1 MTNFSV
7 FRLTKNTKLPTIV
20 KKVIAMEKTHESA
33 EDYLERILMLEE
45 SGVKEIHAVDLASS
59 FGYSKASI
67 SVALKKLENG
77 GYVAL
82 GPRQQLYLTPD
93 GYKVAKKIYERHQVL
108 TFLLETIGVEKE
120 IALKD
125 ACRIEHDL
133 SDETFE
139 ALKKCAIEEGLNK

>member
-1 MTNFSV
+1 
-7 FRLTKNTKLPTIV
+7 
-20 KKVIAMEKTHESA
+20 
-33 EDYLERILMLEE
+33 MLEE
-45 SGVKEIHAVDLASS
+45 KGVKEIHAVDLASS

-82 GPRQQLYLTPD
+82 GPKQQLYLTPS
-93 GYKVAKKIYERHQVL
+93 GYALAKKIYERHRVISE
-108 TFLLETIGVEKE
+108 LLMNIGVDKE
-120 IALKD
+120 TALKD

-139 ALKKCAIEEGLNK
+139 ALKTALQEHFHSEVK

>member
-1 MTNFSV
+1 
-7 FRLTKNTKLPTIV
+7 
-20 KKVIAMEKTHESA
+20 MEKTHESA

-45 SGVKEIHAVDLASS
+45 KGVKEIHAVDLASS

-82 GPRQQLYLTPD
+82 GPRQQLYLTPS
-93 GYKVAKKIYERHQVL
+93 GYALAKKIYERHRVISE
-108 TFLLETIGVEKE
+108 LLINIGVDKE
-120 IALKD
+120 TALKD

-139 ALKKCAIEEGLNK
+139 ALKKTLQEHFHSEGK

>member
-1 MTNFSV
+1 
-7 FRLTKNTKLPTIV
+7 
-20 KKVIAMEKTHESA
+20 MEKKHESA

-45 SGVKEIHAVDLASS
+45 KGVKEIHAVDLASS

-67 SVALKKLENG
+67 SIALKKLENG

-82 GPRQQLYLTPD
+82 GPKQQLYLTPD
-93 GYKVAKKIYERHQVL
+93 GYTIARKIYERHQML
-108 TFLLETIGVEKE
+108 TALLIQLGVEEE

-139 ALKKCAIEEGLNK
+139 ALKRAHEKLLKQ

>member
-1 MTNFSV
+1 
-7 FRLTKNTKLPTIV
+7 
-20 KKVIAMEKTHESA
+20 MEKTHESA

-45 SGVKEIHAVDLASS
+45 KGVKEIHAVDLASS

-82 GPRQQLYLTPD
+82 GPRQQLYLTPS
-93 GYKVAKKIYERHQVL
+93 GYALAKKIYERHRVISE
-108 TFLLETIGVEKE
+108 LLINIGVDKE
-120 IALKD
+120 TALKD

-139 ALKKCAIEEGLNK
+139 ALKKTLQEHFHFEGK